1 MRKRR
6 RYQAGSVVIS
16 RDGKVWLGQYR
27 ENGIKRTVTLGKR
40 KGPERISKT
49 EAETKLAD
57 IVQPLNS
64 AANVESNVDP
74 DITVK
79 DYIEMV
85 YFPHK
90 RKGKWRRLTSESR
103 TDSITL
109 HVIGNFGDRKMR
121 SMNNRV
127 ELQGWLDSLFTSK
140 NSSQRMAYNT
150 VDHLRWD
157 LKAIFDL
164 AVADGIFVRNPIYS
178 GTILLHVHPDCPM
191 AQKAMMCAED
201 VKKAIAALTTVRER
215 VVFELIV
222 LSGLRVSEVFGL
234 RRGRV
239 CDGYAKIAERVCR
252 RDIDR
257 PKSRRA
263 TRNAAL
269 SKIVQADLKLWL
281 ESSPDTGSDGWLF
294 PSETMKTAIG
304 SDNVM
309 ARHIRP
315 KLRAVQLGWVDYRVM
330 RRTHS
335 SLMKEIKIDPKLV
348 ADQQGHGVDVNQN
361 EYTQTSLSSR
371 LEAVETLS
379 AFVN

>member
-1 MRKRR
+1 
-6 RYQAGSVVIS
+6 
-16 RDGKVWLGQYR
+16 
-27 ENGIKRTVTLGKR
+27 
-40 KGPERISKT
+40 
-49 EAETKLAD
+49 
-57 IVQPLNS
+57 
-64 AANVESNVDP
+64 
-74 DITVK
+74 
-79 DYIEMV
+79 
-85 YFPHK
+85 
-90 RKGKWRRLTSESR
+90 
-103 TDSITL
+103 
-109 HVIGNFGDRKMR
+109 
-121 SMNNRV
+121 
-127 ELQGWLDSLFTSK
+127 
-140 NSSQRMAYNT
+140 MAYNT

-178 GTILLHVHPDCPM
+178 STILLHVHPDCPM
-191 AQKAMMCAED
+191 AQKAVMSAED

-215 VVFELIV
+215 LVFELIV

-239 CDGYAKIAERVCR
+239 CDGYAKITERVCR

-263 TRNAAL
+263 NRDAAL

-281 ESSPDTGSDGWLF
+281 EYSPDTGSDGWLF
-294 PSETMKTAIG
+294 PSETIKTAVG

-348 ADQQGHGVDVNQN
+348 ADQQGHRVDVNQN

-371 LEAVETLS
+371 LEAFETLS